1 MGLIVW
7 PSSALHVAGKM
18 NPFPDGI
25 IYDTFSYIARLD
37 MLPAS
42 GHEFHVFIAY
52 VTGHDLHV
60 FIAFFPYNL
69 LTKASRARLTWKGV
83 SATDRLPMIKMPLTF
98 VLFCR
103 LMGERFWG
111 WAG

>member
-25 IYDTFSYIARLD
+25 IYDTCSYIARLD

-60 FIAFFPYNL
+60 FIAFFPYDL
-69 LTKASRARLTWKGV
+69 LPKASSARLTVEDV
-83 SATDRLPMIKMPLTF
+83 SATVRMPTTKMPLTF
-98 VLFCR
+98 VFFV
-103 LMGERFWG
+103 G
-111 WAG
+111 